1 LYRPT
6 HDETALTRIPGR
18 DKEVRRSARRG
29 LHY

>member
-6 HDETALTRIPGR
+6 HDEIASTRIPGR
-18 DKEVRRSARRG
+18 DKEVARNARRG